1 MGLFDI
7 FKKKQQP
14 ALGLPPLPLDI
25 PPADEAAEF
34 AGNIPPP
41 PPRDTE
47 SKRPQF
53 PTIEGKISVSSELP
67 PLPPLPPVSSAEAP
81 EEKPEALLDDIEL
94 PSPSEIGESR
104 HEEALL
110 EEHDEHAEPELPTF
124 PELPKE
130 LPEEKLFEPEQPP
143 ADDLGIPTELP
154 SIDVPMHWPTPLRHA
169 DLPDHPFVFL
179 HTPSFKEVIAAIDDV
194 KDRARQ
200 SAKSEALIALK
211 NKEDSALN
219 QLQGTLESIQR
230 KLLYVDAALF
240 EKMEV

>member
-1 MGLFDI
+1 M
-7 FKKKQQP
+7 
-14 ALGLPPLPLDI
+14 GLPPSPLDI

-41 PPRDTE
+41 PPAKENHQLPPLPD
-47 SKRPQF
+47 
-53 PTIEGKISVSSELP
+53 IEGKISVSSELP
-67 PLPPLPPVSSAEAP
+67 PLPPLPPASSAEAP
-81 EEKPEALLDDIEL
+81 GEKQEALLDDIEL

-130 LPEEKLFEPEQPP
+130 LPEEELSEPASRSLPS
-143 ADDLGIPTELP
+143 DDFGIPDELP
-154 SIDVPMHWPTPLRHA
+154 SIDVPTHWPTPLRHA

-219 QLQGTLESIQR
+219 QLQGSLESIQR

-240 EKMEV
+240 EKGEA

>member
-1 MGLFDI
+1 M
-7 FKKKQQP
+7 
-14 ALGLPPLPLDI
+14 GLPPPLLLDI

-41 PPRDTE
+41 PLPLRDTE
-47 SKRPQF
+47 PKRPQV

-67 PLPPLPPVSSAEAP
+67 PLPPLPPVSAAEAP
-81 EEKPEALLDDIEL
+81 EEKQEALLDDIEL

-104 HEEALL
+104 HEESLL
-110 EEHDEHAEPELPTF
+110 EEHEEHAEPELPTF

-130 LPEEKLFEPEQPP
+130 FPEEELSESVSLSRPR
-143 ADDLGIPTELP
+143 DDLGIPDELP
-154 SIDVPMHWPTPLRHA
+154 PIDVPTHWPTPLRA
-169 DLPDHPFVFL
+169 AELPEHSFIFL
-179 HTPSFKEVIAAIDDV
+179 HTPAFKEVMGAIDDV

-219 QLQGTLESIQR
+219 QLQGDLESIQR

-240 EKMEV
+240 EKGEA

>member
-1 MGLFDI
+1 M
-7 FKKKQQP
+7 
-14 ALGLPPLPLDI
+14 GLPPPPPLNI

-34 AGNIPPP
+34 AGNIPPAPKEAMP
-41 PPRDTE
+41 PLPD
-47 SKRPQF
+47 
-53 PTIEGKISVSSELP
+53 IEGKIGVSSELP

-81 EEKPEALLDDIEL
+81 DEKQEALLDDIEL

-104 HEEALL
+104 HEETLL
-110 EEHDEHAEPELPTF
+110 EEHDKHTEPELPTF

-143 ADDLGIPTELP
+143 ADELGIPTELP
-154 SIDVPMHWPTPLRHA
+154 SIDVPTYWPSQPNSTE
-169 DLPDHPFVFL
+169 LPDHLFIFL
-179 HTPSFKEVIAAIDDV
+179 HTPAFKEVIGAIENI

-211 NKEDSALN
+211 NREDSALN
-219 QLQGTLESIQR
+219 QLQGSLESIQR

-240 EKMEV
+240 EKGEA